1 MSNLSNEQQATI
13 IKSQQSQKRLVSIKA
28 AQNSAPQYNDTSE
41 NQTNQCIESLNA
53 SVSQFNAQQANA
65 MGQFNASQKNAAEA
79 RRTARDAE
87 ARKIEAQLQ
96 TQVEQFN
103 ATQEFN
109 REQFNVRNAT
119 AIAQSNVQW
128 RRQANTADT
137 AANNAANKQNAQTA
151 YNLSVASKNFL

>member
-1 MSNLSNEQQATI
+1 
-13 IKSQQSQKRLVSIKA
+13 
-28 AQNSAPQYNDTSE
+28 
-41 NQTNQCIESLNA
+41 
-53 SVSQFNAQQANA
+53 
-65 MGQFNASQKNAAEA
+65 MGQFNASQQNAAEA
-79 RRTARDAE
+79 RRVARDAE

-109 REQFNVRNAT
+109 REQFNVRNST

-137 AANNAANKQNAQTA
+137 AAINAANQQNAQNA
-151 YNLSVASKNFL
+151 YNLSVASQNFLWQELRDEADFAFKRWDNDESRKTSLLVAALGNTEGVNRKDSWTGNLQAISNLVDGWLD